1 MAILSKYNV
10 TMIIDKE
17 TKQRIEQVELSMIL
31 QLHTLEKWS
40 VRGEVWFHSE
50 AYTIYMCNL

>member
-1 MAILSKYNV
+1 
-10 TMIIDKE
+10 MIIDKE

-31 QLHTLEKWS
+31 QLHTLEEWS